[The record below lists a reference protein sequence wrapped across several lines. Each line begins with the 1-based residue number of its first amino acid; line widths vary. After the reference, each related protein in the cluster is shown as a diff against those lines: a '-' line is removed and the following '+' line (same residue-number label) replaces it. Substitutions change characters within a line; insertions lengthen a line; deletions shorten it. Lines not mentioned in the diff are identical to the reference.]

1 MTKVKKRK
9 GPLKKWLYY
18 VFLSLVALFFMLPI
32 FIILIN
38 SFKSRFLIMSEP
50 FKLPMANSFVWFE
63 NYVKGI
69 AASGFFKAF
78 GISLFVTVM
87 SVLVIILASS
97 MTAWYITRNKTA
109 FTKMLYFAFVFS
121 MVVPFQM
128 VMYTLTY
135 VAVKMN
141 FANPIGIIFIYLG
154 FGAGLSVF
162 MFSGFVKTIPKEIEE
177 AATIDGCN
185 MLQTFFKVVFPI
197 LKPTTVTVAI
207 LNAMW
212 IWNDYLLP
220 YLILGSSYKTI
231 PVAVQLTMQGAYGS
245 VDWGGF
251 MAMLTLSII
260 PIILLYIFMQR
271 YIIEGVISGA
281 VKG

>member
-1 MTKVKKRK
+1 MNKVINK
-9 GPLKKWLYY
+9 PLWYIL
-18 VFLSLVALFFMLPI
+18 LSVVALFFLLPI
-32 FIILIN
+32 VIILIN
-38 SFKSRFLIMSEP
+38 SFKSRFIIMSEP
-50 FKLPMANSFVWFE
+50 FSLPTGESFVGLT
-63 NYVKGI
+63 NYLSGI
-69 AASGFFKAF
+69 EASGFFKAF
-78 GISLFVTVM
+78 GISLFVTAT
-87 SVLVIILASS
+87 SVVLIIVCSA
-97 MTAWYITRNKTA
+97 MTAWYITRRKTT
-109 FTKMLYFAFVFS
+109 FTKILYFAFVFS
-121 MVVPFQM
+121 MIVPFQM

-135 VAVKMN
+135 VAVKIN
-141 FANPIGIIFIYLG
+141 FANPLGIVFIYLG

-162 MFSGFVKTIPKEIEE
+162 MFSGFIKGIPREIEE

-185 MLQTFFKVVFPI
+185 SLQTFFSVVFPV

-220 YLILGSSYKTI
+220 YLILGSKYKTI

-260 PIILLYIFMQR
+260 PIILLYIFLQR

>member
-1 MTKVKKRK
+1 MNKTLTKI
-9 GPLKKWLYY
+9 LWYCL
-18 VFLSLVALFFMLPI
+18 LSVVALFFLVPV

-38 SFKSRFLIMSEP
+38 SFKSRFVIMSEP
-50 FKLPMANSFVWFE
+50 FSLPMKESFVGLT
-63 NYVKGI
+63 NYFSGI
-69 AASGFFKAF
+69 EASGFFKAF
-78 GISLFVTVM
+78 GVSLFVTVL
-87 SVLVIILASS
+87 SVALIIVCSS
-97 MTAWYITRNKTA
+97 MTAWYITRRKTF

-121 MVVPFQM
+121 MIVPFQM

-135 VAVKMN
+135 VAVKLN
-141 FANPIGIIFIYLG
+141 FANPLGIVFIYLG

-162 MFSGFVKTIPKEIEE
+162 MFSGFVKGIPREIEE

-185 MLQTFFKVVFPI
+185 SVQTFFKVVFPI
-197 LKPTTVTVAI
+197 LKSTTVTVAI

-220 YLILGSSYKTI
+220 YLVLGSKYKTI
-231 PVAVQLTMQGAYGS
+231 PVAVQLTMQGAYGN

-251 MAMLTLSII
+251 MAMLTLSMI
-260 PIILLYIFMQR
+260 PIIVLYIFLQR
-271 YIIEGVISGA
+271 YIIEGVLSGA

>member
-1 MTKVKKRK
+1 MAKRNK
-9 GPLKKWLYY
+9 LLFYLL
-18 VFLSLVALFFMLPI
+18 LSIVALFFLLPI
-32 FIILIN
+32 FIIFIN
-38 SFKSRFLIMSEP
+38 SFKNRFVIMSEP
-50 FKLPMANSFVWFE
+50 FSIPFKESFVALD
-63 NYVKGI
+63 NYISGI
-69 AASGFFKAF
+69 KASGYFKAF
-78 GISLFVTVM
+78 GISLFVTVF
-87 SVLVIILASS
+87 SVGAIILFSS
-97 MTAWYITRNKTA
+97 MTAWYITRIKTL
-109 FTKMLYFAFVFS
+109 FTKILYFAFVFS
-121 MVVPFQM
+121 MIVPFQM

-135 VAVKMN
+135 VAVKVN
-141 FANPIGIIFIYLG
+141 FANPVGIVFIYLG

-162 MFSGFVKTIPKEIEE
+162 MFSGFIKGIPKEIEE
-177 AATIDGCN
+177 AAKIDGCN
-185 MLQTFFKVVFPI
+185 MPKTFFKVVFPI

-220 YLILGSSYKTI
+220 YLILGAKYKTI

-260 PIILLYIFMQR
+260 PIILLYIFVQR
-271 YIIEGVISGA
+271 YIIEGVLSGA

>member
-1 MTKVKKRK
+1 MNKAFKKV
-9 GPLKKWLYY
+9 LWYCL
-18 VFLSLVALFFMLPI
+18 LSVVALFFLVPV

-38 SFKSRFLIMSEP
+38 SFKSRFVIMSEP
-50 FKLPMANSFVWFE
+50 FSLPMKESFVGLT
-63 NYVKGI
+63 NYFSGI
-69 AASGFFKAF
+69 EASGFFKAF
-78 GISLFVTVM
+78 GISLFVTVL
-87 SVLVIILASS
+87 SVALIIICSS
-97 MTAWYITRNKTA
+97 MTAWYITRRKTV

-121 MVVPFQM
+121 MIVPFQM

-135 VAVKMN
+135 VAVKLN
-141 FANPIGIIFIYLG
+141 FANPLGIVFIYLG

-162 MFSGFVKTIPKEIEE
+162 MFSGFVKGIPREIEE

-185 MLQTFFKVVFPI
+185 SVQTFFKVVFPI
-197 LKPTTVTVAI
+197 LKSTTVTVAI

-220 YLILGSSYKTI
+220 YLVLGSKYKTI
-231 PVAVQLTMQGAYGS
+231 PVAVQLTMQGAYGN

-260 PIILLYIFMQR
+260 PIIVLYIFLQR
-271 YIIEGVISGA
+271 YIIEGVLSGA

>member
-1 MTKVKKRK
+1 M
-9 GPLKKWLYY
+9 LKKWLYY
-18 VFLSLVALFFMLPI
+18 VLLSVVALFFLLPI

-38 SFKSRFLIMSEP
+38 SFKSRFIIMSEP
-50 FKLPMANSFVWFE
+50 FSFPMAESFVGLD
-63 NYVKGI
+63 NYFSGI
-69 AASGFFKAF
+69 EASGFFKAF
-78 GISLFVTVM
+78 GISLFVTVL
-87 SVLVIILASS
+87 SVLLIIICSS
-97 MTAWYITRNKTA
+97 MAAWYITRHKTPV
-109 FTKMLYFAFVFS
+109 TKTLYYAFVFS
-121 MVVPFQM
+121 MIVPFQM

-135 VAVKMN
+135 VAVKIN
-141 FANPIGIIFIYLG
+141 FANPLGIVFIYLG

-162 MFSGFVKTIPKEIEE
+162 MFSGFVKGIPREIEE

-185 MLQTFFKVVFPI
+185 MLQTFFSVVFPI

-220 YLILGSSYKTI
+220 YLILGSKYKTI

-260 PIILLYIFMQR
+260 PIILLYIFLQR
-271 YIIEGVISGA
+271 YIIEGVLSGA

>member
-1 MTKVKKRK
+1 M
-9 GPLKKWLYY
+9 LIYAL
-18 VFLSLVALFFMLPI
+18 LVILALFFLLPVV
-32 FIILIN
+32 IILVN
-38 SFKSRFLIMSEP
+38 SVKSRFLIMSEP
-50 FKLPMANSFVWFE
+50 FTLPDSESFVGFE
-63 NYVKGI
+63 NFISGI
-69 AASGFFKAF
+69 KASGFFKAF
-78 GISLFVTVM
+78 GISLFVTVL
-87 SVLVIILASS
+87 SVSGIILTSS
-97 MTAWYITRNKTA
+97 MTAWYIVRRKTV
-109 FTKMLYFAFVFS
+109 FTKILYLLFVFS
-121 MVVPFQM
+121 MIVPFQM

-135 VAVKMN
+135 IAVKIN
-141 FANPIGIIFIYLG
+141 FANPLGIVVIYIG

-162 MFSGFVKTIPKEIEE
+162 MFTGFIKGIPREIEQ
-177 AATIDGCN
+177 AAKIDGCSVP
-185 MLQTFFKVVFPI
+185 QTFFKVVFPI

-220 YLILGSSYKTI
+220 YLVLGSRYKTI

-260 PIILLYIFMQR
+260 PIILLYIFLQK
-271 YIIEGVISGA
+271 YIIEGVLSGA

>member
-1 MTKVKKRK
+1 MKIKTATKVF
-9 GPLKKWLYY
+9 YY
-18 VFLSLVALFFMLPI
+18 VLLSILAFFFLVPI
-32 FIILIN
+32 IIILIN

-50 FKLPMANSFVWFE
+50 FSIPMGDGFVGFS
-63 NYVKGI
+63 NYLSGI
-69 AASGFFKAF
+69 KASGFFKAF
-78 GISLFVTVM
+78 GISLLVTVG
-87 SVLVIILASS
+87 SVAAIIVTSS
-97 MTAWYITRNKTA
+97 MTAWYIIRHKSI
-109 FTKMLYFAFVFS
+109 FTKALYFAFVFS
-121 MVVPFQM
+121 MIVPFQM

-135 VAVKMN
+135 IAVKIN
-141 FANPIGIIFIYLG
+141 FANPLGIIAIYMG

-162 MFSGFVKTIPKEIEE
+162 MFSGFVKGIPVEIEE
-177 AATIDGCN
+177 AARIDGCN

-220 YLILGSSYKTI
+220 YLILGSRYKTI

-260 PIILLYIFMQR
+260 PIILLYIFLQR
-271 YIIEGVISGA
+271 YIIEGVLSGA

>member
-1 MTKVKKRK
+1 MGKA
-9 GPLKKWLYY
+9 LKKSAFY
-18 VFLSLVALFFMLPI
+18 VGLSLVTVFFLFPVFV
-32 FIILIN
+32 ILQN
-38 SFKSRFLIMSEP
+38 SFKNRFMIMSSP
-50 FKLPMANSFVWFE
+50 FKLPDTESFTGLT
-63 NYVKGI
+63 NYFNGI
-69 AASGFFKAF
+69 KASGFFSAA
-78 GISLFVTVM
+78 GVSLFVTVL
-87 SVLVIILASS
+87 SVCAIILFSS
-97 MTAWYITRNKTA
+97 MTAWYIVRHKNV
-109 FTKMLYFAFVFS
+109 FTNALYLAFVFS
-121 MVVPFQM
+121 MIVPFQM

-135 VAVKMN
+135 MAVKLN
-141 FANPIGIIFIYLG
+141 FTNPLGIIVIYMG

-162 MFSGFVKTIPKEIEE
+162 MFTGFIKGIPKDIEE
-177 AATIDGCN
+177 AAKIDGCN
-185 MLQTFFKVVFPI
+185 MLEIFFKVVFPI

-220 YLILGSSYKTI
+220 YLILGAKYKTI

-260 PIILLYIFMQR
+260 PIIVLYIFAQK
-271 YIIEGVISGA
+271 YIIEGVLSGA

>member
-1 MTKVKKRK
+1 MSRTLSKS
-9 GPLKKWLYY
+9 LYY
-18 VFLSLVALFFMLPI
+18 ILLSVLAFFFLMPI
-32 FIILIN
+32 FIILLN
-38 SFKSRFLIMSEP
+38 SFKSRFVIMSEP
-50 FKLPMANSFVWFE
+50 FSLPLSNSFVGFT
-63 NYVKGI
+63 NYISGI
-69 AASGFFKAF
+69 KASGFFKAF
-78 GISLFVTVM
+78 GISLIVTIG
-87 SVLVIILASS
+87 SVAGIIITSS
-97 MTAWYITRNKTA
+97 MTAWYITRYKNA
-109 FTKMLYFAFVFS
+109 FTKSIYLAFVFS
-121 MVVPFQM
+121 MIVPFQM

-135 VAVKMN
+135 VAVKLN
-141 FANPIGIIFIYLG
+141 FANPTGIIFIYMG

-162 MFSGFVKTIPKEIEE
+162 MFSGFVKGIPREIEE
-177 AATIDGCN
+177 AARIDGCN
-185 MLQTFFKVVFPI
+185 ILQVFFEVVFPI

-220 YLILGSSYKTI
+220 YLVLGSRYKTI

-260 PIILLYIFMQR
+260 PIILLYIFLQR
-271 YIIEGVISGA
+271 YIIEGVLSGA

>member
-1 MTKVKKRK
+1 MNKTVNKTFWYS
-9 GPLKKWLYY
+9 L
-18 VFLSLVALFFMLPI
+18 LSVVALFFLLPVV
-32 FIILIN
+32 IILIN
-38 SFKSRFLIMSEP
+38 SFKSRFVIMAEP
-50 FKLPMANSFVWFE
+50 FSLPLGESFVGLD
-63 NYVKGI
+63 NYFSGI
-69 AASGFFKAF
+69 KASGFFKAF
-78 GISLFVTVM
+78 GISLFVTVG
-87 SVLVIILASS
+87 SVVSIIICSS
-97 MTAWYITRNKTA
+97 MTAWYITRRKTLV
-109 FTKMLYFAFVFS
+109 TKLIYFAFVFS
-121 MVVPFQM
+121 MIVPFQM

-135 VAVKMN
+135 VAVKIN
-141 FANPIGIIFIYLG
+141 FSNPLGIIFIYLG

-162 MFSGFVKTIPKEIEE
+162 MFSGFVKGIPREIEE

-185 MLQTFFKVVFPI
+185 TLQTFFKIVFPI

-220 YLILGSSYKTI
+220 YLILGSKYKTI
-231 PVAVQLTMQGAYGS
+231 PVAVQLTMQGAYGN

-260 PIILLYIFMQR
+260 PIILLYIFLQR
-271 YIIEGVISGA
+271 YIIEGVLSGA

>member
-1 MTKVKKRK
+1 MNKAFKKI
-9 GPLKKWLYY
+9 LWYCL
-18 VFLSLVALFFMLPI
+18 LSVVALFFLVPV

-38 SFKSRFLIMSEP
+38 SFKSRFVIMSEP
-50 FKLPMANSFVWFE
+50 FSLPMKESFVGLT
-63 NYVKGI
+63 NYFSGI
-69 AASGFFKAF
+69 EASGFFKAF
-78 GISLFVTVM
+78 GISLFVTVL
-87 SVLVIILASS
+87 SVALIIICSS
-97 MTAWYITRNKTA
+97 MTAWYITRRKTF

-121 MVVPFQM
+121 MIVPFQM

-135 VAVKMN
+135 VAVKLN
-141 FANPIGIIFIYLG
+141 FANPLGIVFIYLG

-162 MFSGFVKTIPKEIEE
+162 MFSGFVKGIPREIEE

-185 MLQTFFKVVFPI
+185 SVQTFFKVVFPI
-197 LKPTTVTVAI
+197 LKSTTVTVAI

-220 YLILGSSYKTI
+220 YLVLGSKYKTI
-231 PVAVQLTMQGAYGS
+231 PVAVQLTMQGAYGN

-260 PIILLYIFMQR
+260 PIIVLYIFLQR
-271 YIIEGVISGA
+271 YIIEGVLSGA

>member
-1 MTKVKKRK
+1 MKDSAAKKSF
-9 GPLKKWLYY
+9 YY
-18 VFLSLVALFFMLPI
+18 ALLVVLAAFFLFPV

-38 SFKSRFLIMSEP
+38 SFKSRLVIMSEP
-50 FKLPMANSFVWFE
+50 FSLPFKDSFVGLS
-63 NYVKGI
+63 NYFSGI
-69 AASGFFKAF
+69 KASGFFKAF
-78 GISLFVTVM
+78 GISLFVTVG
-87 SVLVIILASS
+87 SVAGIIITSS
-97 MTAWYITRNKTA
+97 MTAWYITRHKTF
-109 FTKMLYFAFVFS
+109 FTKALYMAFVFS
-121 MVVPFQM
+121 MIVPFQM

-135 VAVKMN
+135 VAVKLN
-141 FANPIGIIFIYLG
+141 FANPLGIIIIYIG

-162 MFSGFVKTIPKEIEE
+162 MFSGFIKGIPREIEE
-177 AATIDGCN
+177 AAKIDGCN
-185 MLQTFFKVVFPI
+185 LLQTFFNVVFPI

-220 YLILGSSYKTI
+220 YLILGSRYKTI

-260 PIILLYIFMQR
+260 PIILLYIFLQR
-271 YIIEGVISGA
+271 YIIEGVLSGA

>member
-1 MTKVKKRK
+1 MNKTLTKV
-9 GPLKKWLYY
+9 LWYCL
-18 VFLSLVALFFMLPI
+18 LSVVALFFLIPV

-38 SFKSRFLIMSEP
+38 SFKSRFVIMSEP
-50 FKLPMANSFVWFE
+50 FSLPMKESFVGLT
-63 NYVKGI
+63 NYFSGI
-69 AASGFFKAF
+69 EASGFFKAF
-78 GISLFVTVM
+78 GISLFVTVL
-87 SVLVIILASS
+87 SVTLIIVCSS
-97 MTAWYITRNKTA
+97 MTAWYITRRKTI

-121 MVVPFQM
+121 MIVPFQM

-135 VAVKMN
+135 VAVKLN
-141 FANPIGIIFIYLG
+141 FANPLGIVFIYLG

-162 MFSGFVKTIPKEIEE
+162 MFSGFVKGIPREIEE

-185 MLQTFFKVVFPI
+185 SVQTFFRVVFPI
-197 LKPTTVTVAI
+197 LKSTTVTVAI

-220 YLILGSSYKTI
+220 YLVLGSKYKTI
-231 PVAVQLTMQGAYGS
+231 PVAVQLTMQGAYGN

-260 PIILLYIFMQR
+260 PIIVLYIFLKR
-271 YIIEGVISGA
+271 YIIEGVLSGA

>member
-1 MTKVKKRK
+1 
-9 GPLKKWLYY
+9 
-18 VFLSLVALFFMLPI
+18 
-32 FIILIN
+32 
-38 SFKSRFLIMSEP
+38 MSEP
-50 FKLPMANSFVWFE
+50 FSFPTRESFVGLT
-63 NYVKGI
+63 NYFSGI
-69 AASGFFKAF
+69 AASGFFRAF
-78 GISLFVTVM
+78 GISLFVTVV
-87 SVLVIILASS
+87 SVVLIVVCAS
-97 MTAWYITRNKTA
+97 MTAWYITRRKTL
-109 FTKMLYFAFVFS
+109 FTKILYFSFVFS
-121 MVVPFQM
+121 MIVPFQM

-135 VAVKMN
+135 VAVKLN
-141 FANPIGIIFIYLG
+141 FANPAGIVFIYLG

-162 MFSGFVKTIPKEIEE
+162 MFSGFIKGIPREIEE
-177 AATIDGCN
+177 ASTIDGCN
-185 MLQTFFKVVFPI
+185 SLQTFFNVVFPI

-220 YLILGSSYKTI
+220 YLVLGSKYKTI

-260 PIILLYIFMQR
+260 PIILLYIFLQR

>member
-1 MTKVKKRK
+1 MNKTLTKI
-9 GPLKKWLYY
+9 LWYCL
-18 VFLSLVALFFMLPI
+18 LSTVALFFLVPV

-38 SFKSRFLIMSEP
+38 SFKSRFVIMSEP
-50 FKLPMANSFVWFE
+50 FSLPMKESFVGLT
-63 NYVKGI
+63 NYFSGI
-69 AASGFFKAF
+69 EASGFFKAF
-78 GISLFVTVM
+78 GISLFVTVL
-87 SVLVIILASS
+87 SVALIIVCSS
-97 MTAWYITRNKTA
+97 MTAWYITRRKTF

-121 MVVPFQM
+121 MIVPFQM

-135 VAVKMN
+135 VAVKLN
-141 FANPIGIIFIYLG
+141 FANPLGIIFIYLG

-162 MFSGFVKTIPKEIEE
+162 MFSGFVKGIPREIEE

-185 MLQTFFKVVFPI
+185 SVQTFFKVVFPI
-197 LKPTTVTVAI
+197 LKSTTVTVAI

-220 YLILGSSYKTI
+220 YLVLGSKYKTI
-231 PVAVQLTMQGAYGS
+231 PVAVQLTMQGAYGN

-260 PIILLYIFMQR
+260 PIIVLYIFLQR
-271 YIIEGVISGA
+271 YIIEGVLSGA

>member
-1 MTKVKKRK
+1 MNKTLTKV
-9 GPLKKWLYY
+9 LWYCL
-18 VFLSLVALFFMLPI
+18 LSVVALFFLIPV

-38 SFKSRFLIMSEP
+38 SFKSRFVIMSEP
-50 FKLPMANSFVWFE
+50 FSLPMKESFVGLT
-63 NYVKGI
+63 NYFSGI
-69 AASGFFKAF
+69 EASGFFKAF
-78 GISLFVTVM
+78 GISLFVTVL
-87 SVLVIILASS
+87 SVTLIIVCSS
-97 MTAWYITRNKTA
+97 MTAWYITRRKTI

-121 MVVPFQM
+121 MIVPFQM

-135 VAVKMN
+135 VAVKLN
-141 FANPIGIIFIYLG
+141 FANPLGIVFIYLG

-162 MFSGFVKTIPKEIEE
+162 MFSGFVKGIPREIEE

-185 MLQTFFKVVFPI
+185 SVQTFFRVVFPI
-197 LKPTTVTVAI
+197 LKSTTVTVAI

-220 YLILGSSYKTI
+220 YLVLGSKYKTI
-231 PVAVQLTMQGAYGS
+231 PVAVQLTMQGAYGN

-260 PIILLYIFMQR
+260 PIIVLYIFLQR
-271 YIIEGVISGA
+271 YIIEGVLSGA